1 MIYFLF
7 WFSFHEEYPTP
18 NSMVNDNSTGQDSR
32 RAFHL
37 STPNSLNSSSPLLS
51 PSSRNEECFR
61 KQNRFVPMERPNP
74 SSSHSPASS
83 SSFEVARTQQI
94 AVPTTFVQ
102 ADTSSFR
109 ELVQKLTGI
118 SDDSQ
123 EKFPITMPA
132 RYANRGGGG
141 GGGVSGKQH
150 ATQAEGGVGVA
161 GVGLYFKQGP
171 DISKPGVEVGPRKSA
186 FKLHERRQSMRKLE
200 IKLGLTSLRHNPS
213 CGLSPRTSGEL
224 RSPNPQDIPAL
235 VPSPVTPLGSDPF
248 ENGYSPSSVITTPT
262 TSCNAAYGPPTPT
275 SESPSSAIS
284 EEERA
289 IAEKGFYLHPSP
301 LNTPRGSEPELLPLF
316 PLQSPRQSSS

>member
-1 MIYFLF
+1 
-7 WFSFHEEYPTP
+7 
-18 NSMVNDNSTGQDSR
+18 MVNENSASQEYR

-37 STPNSLNSSSPLLS
+37 SAPNSLHSSSPLPS
-51 PSSRNEECFR
+51 PNSRSEECFR
-61 KQNRFVPMERPNP
+61 KQNIFVPMEKPNP

-123 EKFPITMPA
+123 EKLPITMPA
-132 RYANRGGGG
+132 RYANRGGGA
-141 GGGVSGKQH
+141 SGKHH
-150 ATQAEGGVGVA
+150 ATQAEGGVGVG

-213 CGLSPRTSGEL
+213 SGLSPRTTGEL
-224 RSPNPQDIPAL
+224 RSPNLQDIPAL

-248 ENGYSPSSVITTPT
+248 ENGYSPSSVSTTP

-275 SESPSSAIS
+275 SESSSSVLS

-316 PLQSPRQSSS
+316 PLHSPRQSSS

>member
-18 NSMVNDNSTGQDSR
+18 NAMVNDNSTGQDSR

-213 CGLSPRTSGEL
+213 SGLSPRTSGEL

>member
-1 MIYFLF
+1 VIYFLF
-7 WFSFHEEYPTP
+7 LFSFHEEYPTP
-18 NSMVNDNSTGQDSR
+18 NAMVNDNSTGQDSR

-150 ATQAEGGVGVA
+150 ATQADGGVGVA

-213 CGLSPRTSGEL
+213 SGLSPRTSGEL

-248 ENGYSPSSVITTPT
+248 ENGYSPSSVITTP

>member
-1 MIYFLF
+1 ML
-7 WFSFHEEYPTP
+7 SFYDEYPTADA
-18 NSMVNDNSTGQDSR
+18 MVNDNSTGQDSR

-37 STPNSLNSSSPLLS
+37 STPTSLNSSYPLLS
-51 PSSRNEECFR
+51 PNSSNGECFR
-61 KQNRFVPMERPNP
+61 KQNRLMPMEKPNP

-123 EKFPITMPA
+123 EKLPITMPA

-141 GGGVSGKQH
+141 VVAGKQH
-150 ATQAEGGVGVA
+150 ATQAEGGGVA

-213 CGLSPRTSGEL
+213 SGLSPRTAGEL

-248 ENGYSPSSVITTPT
+248 ENGYSPSSVATTP

-275 SESPSSAIS
+275 SESSSSAIS

-316 PLQSPRQSSS
+316 PLQSPR

>member
-1 MIYFLF
+1 MIYFLLLL
-7 WFSFHEEYPTP
+7 SFYDEYPTA
-18 NSMVNDNSTGQDSR
+18 NAMVNDNSTGQDSR

-37 STPNSLNSSSPLLS
+37 STPTSLNSSYPLLS
-51 PSSRNEECFR
+51 PNSSNGECFR
-61 KQNRFVPMERPNP
+61 KQNRLMPMEKPNP
-74 SSSHSPASS
+74 SSSHSPAS

-123 EKFPITMPA
+123 EKLPITMPA

-141 GGGVSGKQH
+141 GGVVAGKQH
-150 ATQAEGGVGVA
+150 ATQAEGGGVA

-213 CGLSPRTSGEL
+213 SGLSPRTAGEL

-248 ENGYSPSSVITTPT
+248 ENGYSPSSVTTTP

-275 SESPSSAIS
+275 SESSSSVIS

-316 PLQSPRQSSS
+316 PLQSPR

>member
-1 MIYFLF
+1 ML
-7 WFSFHEEYPTP
+7 SFYDEYPTADA
-18 NSMVNDNSTGQDSR
+18 MVNDNSTGQDSR

-37 STPNSLNSSSPLLS
+37 STPTSLNSSYPLLS
-51 PSSRNEECFR
+51 PNSSNGECFR
-61 KQNRFVPMERPNP
+61 KQNRLMPMEKPNP

-123 EKFPITMPA
+123 EKLPITMPA

-141 GGGVSGKQH
+141 GVAGKQH
-150 ATQAEGGVGVA
+150 ATQAEGGGVA

-213 CGLSPRTSGEL
+213 SGLSPRTAGEL

-248 ENGYSPSSVITTPT
+248 ENGYSPSSVATTP

-275 SESPSSAIS
+275 SESSSSVIS

-316 PLQSPRQSSS
+316 PLQSPR